1 MDYFKPN
8 FQDIFT
14 FCAVL
19 HVGHMVAH
27 LGHLMGSA
35 SRLDLLCSQC
45 CQVGNFGQIVRCSFV
60 RATKAP
66 LDWSCCSY
74 VPTVRGGGT
83 MRVRMMCLGRHWNP
97 LTYTYQST
105 RDDHD
110 GSPVGPIPAEW
121 IDMASAAASA
131 AGFTFR
137 PDICLINFYGP
148 DGRMGLHQDK
158 DEGASSLDAG
168 LPVVSLSLGDTARFL
183 FGGVRRRDP
192 VESILLESGDVF
204 VFGGPSRLRYH
215 GVARILAGTGPPSLT
230 LDGRFNLTFRQYEQ

>member
-1 MDYFKPN
+1 MEAPFLPMSRDPATE
-8 FQDIFT
+8 Q
-14 FCAVL
+14 
-19 HVGHMVAH
+19 VAP
-27 LGHLMGSA
+27 G
-35 SRLDLLCSQC
+35 
-45 CQVGNFGQIVRCSFV
+45 
-60 RATKAP
+60 ATWLRSWLP
-66 LDWSCCSY
+66 LDDQLRLVAMCHALMDGPGGGY
-74 VPTVRGGGT
+74 VPTVRGGGR

-110 GSPVGPIPAEW
+110 GSPVGPVPAAW

-137 PDICLINFYGP
+137 PDVCLINFYGP

-192 VESILLESGDVF
+192 VESILLESGDVY
-204 VFGGPSRLRYH
+204 VFGGP
-215 GVARILAGTGPPSLT
+215 
-230 LDGRFNLTFRQYEQ
+230 